1 MDSTGLMVQTSFQHR
16 LYKVKHEDKGGVFPV
31 SPWIHVFVFFV
42 FFLQKILQSKY
53 ICTSGCFRQAYRET
67 DRLRAGRRW
76 CSGVLRGEKL
86 LQ

>member
-42 FFLQKILQSKY
+42 FFFTENTSEQIHLY
-53 ICTSGCFRQAYRET
+53 I
-67 DRLRAGRRW
+67 RL
-76 CSGVLRGEKL
+76 L
-86 LQ
+86 